1 MTDRDAGRI
10 VVWIDPDL
18 KAIVPDF
25 FAFRRKD
32 VATLAELVAQGDYAR
47 IRTIGHNLKGAGGGY
62 GFDAISEIGQSLEQA
77 AERQAADEVHD
88 CMRALS
94 DYLARVEVRY
104 E

>member
-1 MTDRDAGRI
+1 MTDKDMGRI

-25 FAFRRKD
+25 FDFRRKD
-32 VATLAELVAQGDYAR
+32 VAALTELVARGDFVR
-47 IRTIGHNLKGAGGGY
+47 IRAIGHNLKGAGGGY

-77 AERQAADEVHD
+77 AERHAADEVHG
-88 CMRALS
+88 CLRALT